1 MENVGVSVGDVLGA
15 AGEPATI
22 DWNGKTYKLAPLTY
36 GAVTRTEML
45 VAKSV
50 SAELE
55 SMRGELPDGQF
66 RRLEADL
73 TAKLLGR
80 AHRAGGALFTEVMSS
95 ADGQVMYLLALLR
108 EHHPDATETDARR
121 MMADVP
127 DRVERAILL
136 VTPDFLRLVAA
147 TKGADPRRV
156 QAALD
161 QLSRSTGSS
170 PGSPA

>member
-80 AHRAGGALFTEVMSS
+80 AHRAGGALFTEV
-95 ADGQVMYLLALLR
+95 
-108 EHHPDATETDARR
+108 
-121 MMADVP
+121 
-127 DRVERAILL
+127 ERAILL
-136 VTPDFLRLVAA
+136 VTPDFLRLVAEK
-147 TKGADPRRV
+147 KGADPRRV